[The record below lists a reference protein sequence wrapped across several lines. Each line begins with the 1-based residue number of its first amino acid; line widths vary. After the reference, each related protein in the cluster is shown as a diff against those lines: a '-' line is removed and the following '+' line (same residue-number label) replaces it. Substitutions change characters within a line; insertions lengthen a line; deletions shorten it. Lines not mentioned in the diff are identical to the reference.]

1 MSRPRDTTRPMG
13 AVVATHAPPGK
24 IPTEVTRK
32 VRHLAGELDAP
43 ETVAVCAGIV
53 SHVLVNNELEDPL
66 VGEQVETR
74 LSELADTMD
83 ATRTRR
89 KERRAEPVA
98 GG

>member
-13 AVVATHAPPGK
+13 AAVATHARPGK
-24 IPTEVTRK
+24 VSPEITRK

-43 ETVAVCAGIV
+43 ETVAVCAGVV
-53 SHVLVNNELEDPL
+53 SHVLVSDELADPL

-74 LSELADTMD
+74 LIELADTMD
-83 ATRTRR
+83 AMRTRV

>member
-1 MSRPRDTTRPMG
+1 MG

-24 IPTEVTRK
+24 VSTEVTRK

-43 ETVAVCAGIV
+43 ETVAVCAGVV

-74 LSELADTMD
+74 LTELADTMD
-83 ATRTRR
+83 ATRTRV
-89 KERRAEPVA
+89 KERRAEHVA

>member
-13 AVVATHAPPGK
+13 AVVATHARPDNVSP
-24 IPTEVTRK
+24 EVTRK

-66 VGEQVETR
+66 VGEMVETR
-74 LSELADTMD
+74 LTELADTMD

>member
-13 AVVATHAPPGK
+13 AVVATHARPDKVSP
-24 IPTEVTRK
+24 EVTRK

-43 ETVAVCAGIV
+43 ETVAACAGVV
-53 SHVLVNNELEDPL
+53 SHVLVSDELEDPL

-74 LSELADTMD
+74 LTELADTMD
-83 ATRTRR
+83 ATRTRV

>member
-13 AVVATHAPPGK
+13 AVVATHARPGK
-24 IPTEVTRK
+24 LSIEVTRK

-43 ETVAVCAGIV
+43 ETVAACAGVV
-53 SHVLVNNELEDPL
+53 SHVLVSDDLEDPL
-66 VGEQVETR
+66 VGEMVETR
-74 LSELADTMD
+74 LTELADTMD
-83 ATRTRR
+83 AMRTRV